1 MNTFVRTSNVKSIN
15 QIRKYLWENV
25 YSKFPNLDRLVR
37 LIGDEIKNNYSI
49 EIESSQI
56 NFQSMSMNIIFAQ
69 DIVYDSN
76 LLTCIHE
83 GYKKY
88 VQETVGKL
96 KDDEMNNAW
105 LNNYDKFTIVTFKGR
120 RELIIGL

>member
-49 EIESSQI
+49 EVECFQI
-56 NFQSMSMNIIFAQ
+56 DFQSMSMNIIFTQ
-69 DIVYDSN
+69 DIIYDDN
-76 LLTCIHE
+76 LITCIHE

-96 KDDEMNNAW
+96 EDEEMNTIW
-105 LNNYDKFTIVTFKGR
+105 LNNYDRFTIVTFKGR

>member
-49 EIESSQI
+49 EIECFKI
-56 NFQSMSMNIIFAQ
+56 DFQSMSMNIIFTQ
-69 DIVYDSN
+69 DIIYDDN
-76 LLTCIHE
+76 LITCIHE

-96 KDDEMNNAW
+96 EDEEMNTIW
-105 LNNYDKFTIVTFKGR
+105 LNNYDRFTIVTFKGK

>member
-37 LIGDEIKNNYSI
+37 FIGDEIKNNYSI
-49 EIESSQI
+49 EVECFQI
-56 NFQSMSMNIIFAQ
+56 DFQSMSMNIIFTQ
-69 DIVYDSN
+69 DIIYDNN
-76 LLTCIHE
+76 LITCIHE

-96 KDDEMNNAW
+96 EDEEMNTIW
-105 LNNYDKFTIVTFKGR
+105 LNNYDRFTIVTFKGR

>member
-105 LNNYDKFTIVTFKGR
+105 LSNYDKFTIVTFKGE

>member
-96 KDDEMNNAW
+96 EDEEMNTIW
-105 LNNYDKFTIVTFKGR
+105 LNNYDRFTIVTFKGR

>member
-25 YSKFPNLDRLVR
+25 YSKFTNLDRLVR

-105 LNNYDKFTIVTFKGR
+105 LSNYDKFTIVTFKGR

>member
-1 MNTFVRTSNVKSIN
+1 MNTFVRTSNVKTIN
-15 QIRKYLWENV
+15 QVRKYLWENV
-25 YSKFPNLDRLVR
+25 YSKFPNLDRLVK

-49 EIESSQI
+49 EVECFQI
-56 NFQSMSMNIIFAQ
+56 DFQSMSMNIIFVQ
-69 DIVYDSN
+69 DIIYDNN

-96 KDDEMNNAW
+96 EDEEMNAIW
-105 LNNYDKFTIVTFKGR
+105 TNNYDRFTIVTFKGR
-120 RELIIGL
+120 RELNIGL

>member
-1 MNTFVRTSNVKSIN
+1 MAK
-15 QIRKYLWENV
+15 
-25 YSKFPNLDRLVR
+25 D
-37 LIGDEIKNNYSI
+37 
-49 EIESSQI
+49 
-56 NFQSMSMNIIFAQ
+56 IIFAQ

-76 LLTCIHE
+76 LLTCIHK

-88 VQETVGKL
+88 VQEPVGKL

-105 LNNYDKFTIVTFKGR
+105 LSNYDKFTIVTFKGR